1 MMPLF
6 YFLQVQVYVDSLV
19 KKAYDNWEQVVE
31 YDGKSLVDA
40 EQNNNSVEPENE
52 LHVESIDFDG
62 GLNHQLQMPSLPM
75 SVTSEH
81 QINSGMP
88 VGGKRFCFLES
99 QFDGS
104 SSLFCSSLLL
114 FFWVEGVT
122 LSVAYVSNLISQYR
136 FLLSCN
142 FDDCV

>member
-1 MMPLF
+1 M
-6 YFLQVQVYVDSLV
+6 

-52 LHVESIDFDG
+52 LNVESIDFDG

-104 SSLFCSSLLL
+104 SSLFCSSLPFSFSFGWRCHIVCCLCL
-114 FFWVEGVT
+114 KFNIPIQ
-122 LSVAYVSNLISQYR
+122 VSAFMQL
-136 FLLSCN
+136 
-142 FDDCV
+142 